1 MAFSVMTNA
10 GMSRIL
16 NVFNGLGVWTP
27 ICVPHSQAHL
37 NSPYLSGEATIAP
50 IRFEWRCKANEPSN
64 NCTVSRDW
72 AMHSSGRAKPE
83 WRTSAWAGICGSGQ
97 VRDTSLEWQLG
108 FGVFERGT

>member
-27 ICVPHSQAHL
+27 ICVSHNQAHL

-50 IRFEWRCKANEPSN
+50 IRYEWRYKSNEPSN
-64 NCTVSRDW
+64 NCTVSRDR
-72 AMHSSGRAKPE
+72 AMYDSRRARPE
-83 WRTSAWAGICGSGQ
+83 WCCASEWAGVCASGQ
-97 VRDTSLEWQLG
+97 VRCTSLE
-108 FGVFERGT
+108 